1 MIELE
6 NKTERAII
14 VSCFK
19 KNKNREIELENIKE
33 MSFLAETAGAEVVDT
48 IYQEVEKKSVSTL
61 IGKGKIEEIN
71 EIIEREKINLVIF
84 DNELSPVQLR
94 NLEKAFNLKVLDRS
108 GVILDIFASRAQ
120 TKQA

>member
-1 MIELE
+1 
-6 NKTERAII
+6 
-14 VSCFK
+14 
-19 KNKNREIELENIKE
+19 NREIELENIKE

-120 TKQA
+120 TKQAKTQVELAQLQYLLP